1 MSEATSESP
10 VDRRTAMVRIEVP
23 FHDVDPAGYVWHGHY
38 AKYFELARCALLK
51 TFGYNY
57 DAMLQSGYVWPIVD
71 LQVRYLR
78 PLRFGDEVEVQA
90 TLIEWE
96 YRLRI
101 EYAVRSARTQERLTK
116 AVTTQVAVDMSN
128 GEMCLRS
135 PAILFERLGLA
146 P

>member
-1 MSEATSESP
+1 MNGPASRSAS
-10 VDRRTAMVRIEVP
+10 VRIEIP
-23 FHDVDPAGYVWHGHY
+23 FHDLDPAGYAWHGNY
-38 AKYFELARCALLK
+38 AKYFELARCELLK

-57 DAMLQSGYVWPIVD
+57 DAMMVSGYVWPVVD

-78 PLRFGDEVEVQA
+78 PLRFADQIEVSA
-90 TLIEWE
+90 TLVEWE

-101 EYAVRSARTQERLTK
+101 EYVVTNLRTGERTTK
-116 AVTTQVAVDMSN
+116 ATTTQVAVDMKS

-135 PAILFERLGLA
+135 PDVIFHRLGVE